1 MNILPSNMLM
11 TGQHNSKNK
20 LEQYYSELVFLLQ
33 CTISLRQK
41 VIIYVYVISY
51 TPFTAI
57 ITNKIKLVPINR

>member
-41 VIIYVYVISY
+41 VIIYVYMSLA
-51 TPFTAI
+51 TQHLQLLSP
-57 ITNKIKLVPINR
+57 IK